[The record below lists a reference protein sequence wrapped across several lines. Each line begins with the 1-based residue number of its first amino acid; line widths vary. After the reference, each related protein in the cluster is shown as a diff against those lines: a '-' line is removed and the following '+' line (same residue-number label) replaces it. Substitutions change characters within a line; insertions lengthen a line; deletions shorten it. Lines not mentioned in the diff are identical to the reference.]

1 MAAQEQRG
9 AVVFGGN
16 GAASA
21 PAGPSGTS
29 IAGRRPA
36 AGSTTG
42 DTAAGL
48 WPTWAREQLDRAVS
62 IAGAAAGHTSVARLL
77 HREWFTARVAELRPV
92 PRPLA
97 GVYRS
102 AHAGTALRCRRSGVS
117 VLGRYD
123 LIGPDGWW
131 RTWGEA
137 WTPPRTRS
145 GSLRLMLTPRPDR
158 LGELVATVTGALL
171 TARTPW
177 SLGCATEPRRM
188 ARLGGAALD
197 VASIDDLPGGL
208 LDDLVPLLHPVTP
221 PLCKPVAAGVGAA
234 DYPDNGMTFGE
245 HRCHL
250 VALGLRHPSAGRDP
264 LGLIAAAFTAHGI
277 DPARPHR
284 ARRR

>member
-1 MAAQEQRG
+1 MAG
-9 AVVFGGN
+9 TVVFGGN
-16 GAASA
+16 DGTDASA
-21 PAGPSGTS
+21 LS

-36 AGSTTG
+36 AAG
-42 DTAAGL
+42 DVGGTAAGL
-48 WPTWAREQLDRAVS
+48 WPTWARDQLEHAVE
-62 IAGAAAGHTSVARLL
+62 IANTAGRHTGIARLL
-77 HREWFTARVAELRPV
+77 HREWFTARSGEVRPL

-102 AHAGTALRCRRSGVS
+102 AHAGNALRSRRGGVS

-137 WTPPRTRS
+137 WTPPRTRP
-145 GSLRLMLTPRPDR
+145 GSIRLMLTPRPDR
-158 LGELVATVTGALL
+158 LAHLVATVTGALL

-177 SLGCATEPRRM
+177 SLGCTTVPRRM

-197 VASIDDLPGGL
+197 VASLDDLPAGL
-208 LDDLVPLLHPVTP
+208 LDDLAPLLHPVTP
-221 PLCKPVAAGVGAA
+221 PLCQPVADGIGAA
-234 DYPDNGMTFGE
+234 EYPQNGMTFGE

-250 VALGLRHPSAGRDP
+250 VALALRHPSSERDP
-264 LGLIAAAFTAHGI
+264 LRAIAAAFAAHGI

-284 ARRR
+284 AG

>member
-1 MAAQEQRG
+1 MAREEQRS
-9 AVVFGGN
+9 AVMFGGN
-16 GAASA
+16 DATA
-21 PAGPSGTS
+21 PTGSSGTS
-29 IAGRRPA
+29 IAGRRPV
-36 AGSTTG
+36 AGSNTG

-48 WPTWAREQLDRAVS
+48 WPTWAREQLDRAVT
-62 IAGAAAGHTSVARLL
+62 IAGAATGHTSVARLL
-77 HREWFTARVAELRPV
+77 HREWFTARVVELRPV

-102 AHAGTALRCRRSGVS
+102 AHAGNALRSRRGELS

-131 RTWGEA
+131 RTWGES
-137 WTPPRTRS
+137 WTPPRTRP

-171 TARTPW
+171 KARTPW
-177 SLGCATEPRRM
+177 SLGCTTDPRRM

-197 VASIDDLPGGL
+197 VGGLDDLPSGL
-208 LDDLVPLLHPVTP
+208 LDDLAPMLHPVIP
-221 PLCKPVAAGVGAA
+221 PLCEPVAAGVGAA
-234 DYPDNGMTFGE
+234 EYPENGMTFGE

-250 VALGLRHPSAGRDP
+250 IALGLRHPSSGRDP

-277 DPARPHR
+277 DPARPHL
-284 ARRR
+284 ARQR